1 MKKFSLIDISN
12 AVIIGA
18 GHGIGLSL
26 VKSIL
31 DNNSNAIIFASF
43 REEKKATDLIDLAN
57 KNHKRLFVCKL
68 DPLNSSS
75 LEKFREKVS
84 SEINS

>member
-43 REEKKATDLIDLAN
+43 REEKAADLIDLAN
-57 KNHKRLFVCKL
+57 KNHKSSCLLV

-75 LEKFREKVS
+75 LEKFRES
-84 SEINS
+84 FI